1 MSDFLYFKL
10 KKKEKLK
17 KKAFLGTWTN
27 NFLNKRENLQSVFI
41 NYESYENY
49 NKQEIEIKKVKK
61 FSKKILTQLSK
72 KLNNLN
78 NMNWNFKSWNYILMP
93 FLETY
98 VAIIFDR
105 IQMAKA
111 LKKNSKIDKKAIYQL
126 GKNSLL
132 ISNDYK
138 EFTSNI
144 SEVAWNKK
152 LVSKIYYL
160 LQNKK
165 YLNNLDLFYK
175 KKIKKKFY
183 KKKYIIYSIKNSFL
197 KIFERILCGRDKF
210 FFYLGFGNI
219 FSFIYLNLKLRQ
231 FPFFYAYNFINE
243 FVAKYNANLKV
254 RRNLKINF
262 HQLNFEEKIVCKL
275 LPEIFPTI
283 YLEGLKK
290 QISLVDKSFLP
301 KTKKIIITK
310 SIFKDNLF
318 KFWTANN
325 LSNGSKIVFIQHG
338 SGYGYKRS
346 FQNEDYEIDV
356 SHKFLSWGWK
366 KNKKVIPLGNFS
378 LSQKKNFP
386 IQQKKHLLIILGLRN
401 FFKIQNNLFS
411 HNDLL
416 EQINNINYL
425 LSNINYSHFEKVSVK
440 DHPTSLKKTS
450 LKIPNTNKNKVV
462 FEKLDK
468 NLNELYNDYSLVI
481 TTYDST
487 EFYNLIARD
496 KPCLQILSKKLIKK
510 QYIRQFKEM
519 YKYGILHDDAN
530 SLIKQLQKIQN
541 NPYKWWSN
549 RLLSKKRKVF
559 CNHFIKTDINSTMLL
574 KSLNNIKL

>member
-175 KKIKKKFY
+175 KKIKKK
-183 KKKYIIYSIKNSFL
+183 
-197 KIFERILCGRDKF
+197 IL
-210 FFYLGFGNI
+210 
-219 FSFIYLNLKLRQ
+219 
-231 FPFFYAYNFINE
+231 
-243 FVAKYNANLKV
+243 
-254 RRNLKINF
+254 
-262 HQLNFEEKIVCKL
+262 
-275 LPEIFPTI
+275 
-283 YLEGLKK
+283 
-290 QISLVDKSFLP
+290 
-301 KTKKIIITK
+301 
-310 SIFKDNLF
+310 
-318 KFWTANN
+318 
-325 LSNGSKIVFIQHG
+325 
-338 SGYGYKRS
+338 
-346 FQNEDYEIDV
+346 
-356 SHKFLSWGWK
+356 
-366 KNKKVIPLGNFS
+366 
-378 LSQKKNFP
+378 
-386 IQQKKHLLIILGLRN
+386 
-401 FFKIQNNLFS
+401 
-411 HNDLL
+411 
-416 EQINNINYL
+416 
-425 LSNINYSHFEKVSVK
+425 
-440 DHPTSLKKTS
+440 
-450 LKIPNTNKNKVV
+450 
-462 FEKLDK
+462 
-468 NLNELYNDYSLVI
+468 
-481 TTYDST
+481 
-487 EFYNLIARD
+487 
-496 KPCLQILSKKLIKK
+496 
-510 QYIRQFKEM
+510 
-519 YKYGILHDDAN
+519 
-530 SLIKQLQKIQN
+530 
-541 NPYKWWSN
+541 
-549 RLLSKKRKVF
+549 
-559 CNHFIKTDINSTMLL
+559 
-574 KSLNNIKL
+574 

>member
-183 KKKYIIYSIKNSFL
+183 KKKYIIYSIQNSFL

-346 FQNEDYEIDV
+346 FQNEDYEIDA

-386 IQQKKHLLIILGLRN
+386 IQQKKRLLIILGLRN

-425 LSNINYSHFEKVSVK
+425 LSNINYTHFEKVSVK

-510 QYIRQFKEM
+510 QYIKQFKEM